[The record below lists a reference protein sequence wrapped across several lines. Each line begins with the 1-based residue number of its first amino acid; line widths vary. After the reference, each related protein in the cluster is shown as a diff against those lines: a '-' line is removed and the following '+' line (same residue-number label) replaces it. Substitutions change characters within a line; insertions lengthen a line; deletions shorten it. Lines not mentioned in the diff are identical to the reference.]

1 MEAAVAATARSRPS
15 FEAAPRG
22 AAPQD
27 EAVCCSKLSLI
38 LRCPSLAS
46 RACGEALL
54 RLKLGLWAERPGLE
68 GWTRAVL
75 VILALVAAAPA
86 SATAEPGGAV
96 VNFGRYDT
104 QLAGKPEKA
113 ERTASGIVQ
122 PVDGH
127 RLLERTDVIV
137 GQLGNT
143 FGIEVKLEN
152 FPGGVAALVI
162 RTLHPPLTNPATGK
176 VTSVSEYDWTSA
188 TGDSAYFCF
197 SFDAAW
203 EIAEGAWTMQV
214 LHEGKVIAEKTFKVI
229 VPLN

>member
-1 MEAAVAATARSRPS
+1 MTIRAAAAAL
-15 FEAAPRG
+15 FCLLALFGALG
-22 AAPQD
+22 AASAR
-27 EAVCCSKLSLI
+27 E
-38 LRCPSLAS
+38 
-46 RACGEALL
+46 
-54 RLKLGLWAERPGLE
+54 
-68 GWTRAVL
+68 
-75 VILALVAAAPA
+75 PA
-86 SATAEPGGAV
+86 GAV

-152 FPGGVAALVI
+152 FPAGVAALTI

-188 TGDSAYFCF
+188 TRESAYFCF